1 VRYLFEGK
9 RVAILG
15 SSPTILDHEHG
26 AEIDAHDVVMRI
38 NLHGIHGRPECMGSR
53 TDVRF
58 LGGRIE
64 ESWRPVIHEAAET
77 KALMLRA
84 KNEWVARAMKV
95 PAYYTELRMYG
106 YLTKLSP
113 NLLIGIDQREAATS
127 GANAI
132 AIALDAGAVSVDLYG
147 FTLDVHERLDTIAEN
162 GQLTKYDPVELRRYH
177 CDPAQEIELL
187 KRVMQ
192 HYPVAIGG
200 QS

>member
-1 VRYLFEGK
+1 MRYLFEGK

-15 SSPTILDHEHG
+15 SSPTILDHENG

-38 NLHGIHGRPECMGSR
+38 NLHGIHGCPECMGSR

-95 PAYYTELRMYG
+95 PAYYTDLRMYN

-113 NLLIGIDQREAATS
+113 NLLIGIDQREHVTS
-127 GANAI
+127 GMNAI
-132 AIALDAGAVSVDLYG
+132 AIALDANAASVNLYG
-147 FTLDVHERLDTIAEN
+147 ITLDDSQRWDTIAET
-162 GQLTKYDPVELRRYH
+162 GQIAKYDPVKLRRHH
-177 CDPAQEIELL
+177 CDPAQEVELL